1 MLSLTLETRACPICG
16 TRDRGRLFAEANV
29 DAEALG
35 RFAFA
40 SRKLP
45 EYMHW
50 RLVACGR
57 CDLLYADP
65 APSPED
71 LSALYRDADFD
82 SRDEARH
89 ASHTYARFLP
99 RISRHLPDRRGAAD
113 IGTGDGAFLRELIAA
128 GFTDV
133 VGIEPST

>member
-1 MLSLTLETRACPICG
+1 MVTMTLETRACPICG

-50 RLVACGR
+50 RLVACRR

-71 LSALYRDADFD
+71 LSSLYRDAGFD
-82 SRDEARH
+82 SREEARP
-89 ASHTYARFLP
+89 ASRTYARFLP
-99 RISRHLPDRRGAAD
+99 RIARRLPARAGAAD
-113 IGTGDGAFLRELIAA
+113 IGTSDGVFLNE
-128 GFTDV
+128 
-133 VGIEPST
+133 